1 MIGALLILEPNSEA
15 GKFIHHKFA
24 GRSIAEHAATA
35 YLRAEQIQ
43 RVIMIMPQ
51 SERKY
56 ISGTSVQSSLFSKD
70 RVDAS
75 KKLDVE
81 FYINNA
87 DEVSFAHQVAVN
99 YGLDHVVIGKITSGL
114 MPQWF
119 INDVVY
125 RYFLNNTS
133 IGACNNFDEHFSIN
147 VMPFWELARA
157 ASHSENRKFSALRT
171 PKIEIENGGEAAI
184 TRCKHKLTLEGLAQ
198 TDLLNFMYSESI
210 AGVDINDIIEEVNDK
225 QTHLA

>member
-1 MIGALLILEPNSEA
+1 MIGALLILDQDSNA

-24 GRSIAEHAATA
+24 GRSIAEHSATA

-56 ISGTSVQSSLFSKD
+56 VSGTSVQSSLFSKD
-70 RVDAS
+70 RVDTS

-81 FYINNA
+81 FYVNNA

-125 RYFLNNTS
+125 RYFS
-133 IGACNNFDEHFSIN
+133 INSSVGAASNFDEHFSIN
-147 VMPFWELARA
+147 VMPFWELARI
-157 ASHSENRKFSALRT
+157 ASHSDDRRFGALQLPKF
-171 PKIEIENGGEAAI
+171 EIENGGECAI
-184 TRCKHKLTLEGLAQ
+184 TRCKHKLTLETLEQ
-198 TDLLNFMYSESI
+198 TDLLNFMYSELI
-210 AGVDINDIIEEVNDK
+210 MGVDINDIIEEVNDK
-225 QTHLA
+225 